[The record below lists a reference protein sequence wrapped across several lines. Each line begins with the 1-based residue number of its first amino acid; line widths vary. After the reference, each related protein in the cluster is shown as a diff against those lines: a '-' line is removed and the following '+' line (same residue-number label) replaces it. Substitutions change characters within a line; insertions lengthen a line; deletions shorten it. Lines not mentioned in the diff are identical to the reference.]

1 LQEDVAARDQARRG
15 QAHDALLTDDDA
27 MDVLL
32 DDAEQL
38 LRAPRL

>member
-1 LQEDVAARDQARRG
+1 LQEDVAARDQARGG
-15 QAHDALLTDDDA
+15 QTHDALLTDDDA

-38 LRAPRL
+38 LRAPGL